1 MHQRQARN
9 AAYMQ
14 QSLFRVQPKRFVF
27 YDKGTGT
34 ERFEVKAG
42 PDGRLPVDQAAS
54 LMAIHCFVR
63 GKSPKDFGVMVAPE
77 EDLLDSLLP
86 MARSLV
92 QACADNRSPV
102 QLSGRQREVLRAVMQ
117 DGSNKEIAAKLNIS
131 VRTVKFHMSALF
143 EKFNVQSRVALMRK
157 AADFLLPESSSA
169 QPAPCATPTRDVR
182 LLRGNGMPAGNL
194 DRMPVQPLRIAAAAQ
209 RASR

>member
-1 MHQRQARN
+1 MNQREARH
-9 AAYMQ
+9 AAYVQ

-42 PDGRLPVDQAAS
+42 PDGRLPIDQAAS

-77 EDLLDSLLP
+77 EDLLDGLLP

-92 QACADNRSPV
+92 QACAENRSPV

-157 AADFLLPESSSA
+157 AADFLLPDSSPA
-169 QPAPCATPTRDVR
+169 QPASAAAPNRDVR
-182 LLRGNGMPAGNL
+182 LLRSNGLHPGSL
-194 DRMPVQPLRIAAAAQ
+194 DRMPVQPLRMTAAVQ

>member
-1 MHQRQARN
+1 MLKGGNTNMHQRQAGN

-77 EDLLDSLLP
+77 EDSELP
-86 MARSLV
+86 RSEEHTSEL
-92 QACADNRSPV
+92 QSPV
-102 QLSGRQREVLRAVMQ
+102 HLV
-117 DGSNKEIAAKLNIS
+117 
-131 VRTVKFHMSALF
+131 
-143 EKFNVQSRVALMRK
+143 
-157 AADFLLPESSSA
+157 
-169 QPAPCATPTRDVR
+169 CR
-182 LLRGNGMPAGNL
+182 LLL
-194 DRMPVQPLRIAAAAQ
+194 
-209 RASR
+209 

>member
-1 MHQRQARN
+1 MSQREARQSTQL
-9 AAYMQ
+9 Q

-34 ERFEVKAG
+34 ERFGVKAR
-42 PDGRLPVDQAAS
+42 PDGSLPVDQAAS

-63 GKSPKDFGVMVAPE
+63 GKSPKDFGVMIAPE
-77 EDLLDSLLP
+77 EDLLDGLLP

-92 QACADNRSPV
+92 HACTENRTPI
-102 QLSGRQREVLRAVMQ
+102 QLSARQREVLRAVMQ

-143 EKFNVQSRVALMRK
+143 EKFNVQSRVGLMRK
-157 AADFLLPESSSA
+157 AADFLLPEPVSTESVVPVA
-169 QPAPCATPTRDVR
+169 PTRDLR
-182 LLRGNGMPAGNL
+182 LLHSNGVPAGRL
-194 DRMPVQPLRIAAAAQ
+194 DRMALQPPRMAAGAQ

>member
-1 MHQRQARN
+1 MNEREARRIAHLQQR
-9 AAYMQ
+9 
-14 QSLFRVQPKRFVF
+14 LFRVQPKRFVF

-42 PDGRLPVDQAAS
+42 PDGSLPVDQAAS

-63 GKSPKDFGVMVAPE
+63 GKLPKDFGVMIAPE
-77 EDLLDSLLP
+77 EDLLDGLLP
-86 MARSLV
+86 MARRLV
-92 QACADNRSPV
+92 QACTENRTPV

-143 EKFNVQSRVALMRK
+143 EKFNVQSRMALVRK
-157 AADFLLPESSSA
+157 AADFLLAEPAATEFVSA
-169 QPAPCATPTRDVR
+169 AAPIRELR
-182 LLRGNGMPAGNL
+182 LLRSDGVPIGNS
-194 DRMPVQPLRIAAAAQ
+194 DRTIVPPLRMAAGTQ

>member
-1 MHQRQARN
+1 MNQREARR
-9 AAYMQ
+9 AAYVQ
-14 QSLFRVQPKRFVF
+14 QGLFRVQPKRFVF

-92 QACADNRSPV
+92 QACAENRSPV
-102 QLSGRQREVLRAVMQ
+102 QLSSRQREVLRAVMQ

-143 EKFNVQSRVALMRK
+143 DKFNVQSRIALMRK
-157 AADFLLPESSSA
+157 AADFLLPDSSSL
-169 QPAPCATPTRDVR
+169 QPASASVPDRDVR
-182 LLRGNGMPAGNL
+182 LLRSNGMPVASL
-194 DRMPVQPLRIAAAAQ
+194 DRMTVQPLRMAAGAQ

>member
-1 MHQRQARN
+1 MNQREASQTAHV
-9 AAYMQ
+9 Q

-42 PDGRLPVDQAAS
+42 PDGRMPVDQAAS

-63 GKSPKDFGVMVAPE
+63 GKSPKDFGVMIAPE
-77 EDLLDSLLP
+77 EDLLDGLLP

-92 QACADNRSPV
+92 QACADNHSPV
-102 QLSGRQREVLRAVMQ
+102 HLSGRQRDVLRAVMQ

-143 EKFNVQSRVALMRK
+143 EKFNVQSRVALIRK
-157 AADFLLPESSSA
+157 AADFALCEPVSTA
-169 QPAPCATPTRDVR
+169 PAEPARDVR
-182 LLRGNGMPAGNL
+182 LLRGDGVPVGRL
-194 DRMPVQPLRIAAAAQ
+194 DRVNVQPLRVAGGLQ